1 MWLLSFVHMAKCAS
15 AQGSPR
21 RAGHLRIQR
30 PRQRSNLR
38 QWQVAGALQRAP
50 VRVQA
55 ATASRGHAIHLDH
68 VVQHHPRGQQD
79 GQRIPAGA
87 VARGQASGLVREP
100 VRDDARR
107 RGGDG

>member
-50 VRVQA
+50 IRVKPV
-55 ATASRGHAIHLDH
+55 ATASGTLHQGN